1 MSTVPAL
8 FSDDVLPALVAAVE
22 QSPIGLLLLDGD
34 GYVTFE
40 TLRFRQSVG
49 EGSAESWAGRRVD
62 RLPGLSEA
70 VRERVRDLVHG
81 GTPFDAVEGTFER
94 ASGERLHLV
103 VSGSPVTSRRRAS
116 VLTVLD
122 VTEWREGAAA
132 VRLAERVDRAEEAL
146 RTAALGGPNA
156 LELLEAAA
164 GQLRAAFDATAALAL
179 VEADGRYVRC
189 AAAPPDASPAFAEV
203 DAAWWPAVRLGRSVV
218 VARGEP
224 AADALLAELQSPCG
238 LILPF
243 SGAADGVFVL
253 SRSSAWTAA
262 ERIAAE
268 RIASLLS
275 TLGAWVEA
283 DARFRRTVAD
293 LDDAL
298 FTAEHTIDPDG
309 APGRAYLFV
318 TPQVEAV
325 TGLDPDAV
333 QAGDADWAHL
343 VLEDDR
349 DTFAAHDAR
358 LRAGERSRV
367 EVRLSVGGETVWVRE
382 RASPS
387 VDAAGRLV
395 SGGLLSDITA
405 EKEAEARL
413 EEARAIAER
422 TAAARMGFLRMM
434 SHELRTPIGAVRGF
448 AELLAEEVAELDGTP
463 DVVEEFVETIRES
476 SNRALTLVTDLL
488 ELSRLETG
496 GVDLRADPVDLGAAL
511 AAVLPAARGA
521 LAAGVE
527 LTLQAPE
534 PVVALGDAARVENAL
549 ARLLDNAVRFT
560 PEGTVAVTLSAASGR
575 ARITVQDTGI
585 GMSADFLPSAF
596 DPFTQEDSRINREYG
611 GSGLGLAIARRLA
624 EHMEG
629 TVRAESASGEGST
642 FTLELPV
649 APAA

>member
-1 MSTVPAL
+1 MSSVPAL
-8 FSDDVLPALVAAVE
+8 FSDEVLPALVAAVE
-22 QSPIGLLLLDGD
+22 QSPIGLLLLGGD
-34 GYVTFE
+34 GHVTFE

-70 VRERVRDLVHG
+70 IRERVRALVAAG
-81 GTPFDAVEGTFER
+81 VPFDAVEGTFER

-132 VRLAERVDRAEEAL
+132 VRLAERVERAEEAL

-156 LELLEAAA
+156 LELLEATCQ
-164 GQLRAAFDATAALAL
+164 QLHVAFDATAALAL
-179 VEADGRYVRC
+179 VQADGRYVRC
-189 AAAPPDASPAFAEV
+189 AAAPPGASPAFAEV

-224 AADALLAELQSPCG
+224 AADALLAELDCPCG

-243 SGAADGVFVL
+243 TGAAEGVFVL
-253 SRSSAWTAA
+253 SRGTAWTAA

-268 RIASLLS
+268 RIAALVS
-275 TLGAWVEA
+275 TLGAWAEA

-298 FTAEHTIDPDG
+298 FTAEHVEG
-309 APGRAYLFV
+309 GGRSYLFV
-318 TPQVEAV
+318 TPQVEAA
-325 TGLDPDAV
+325 TGLDPDAI
-333 QAGDADWAHL
+333 QAGDADWADL
-343 VLEDDR
+343 VVEADR
-349 DTFAAHDAR
+349 AAFAAHDAR

-367 EVRLSVGGETVWVRE
+367 EVRLAVGGETVWVRE

-405 EKEAEARL
+405 EREAAARL

-448 AELLAEEVAELDGTP
+448 AELLADEVAELDGAP
-463 DVVEEFVETIRES
+463 EVVDEFVETIRAS
-476 SNRALTLVTDLL
+476 SDRALTLVTDLL

-496 GVDLRADPVDLGAAL
+496 GVDLRADRVDLGAAL
-511 AAVLPAARGA
+511 AAALPPARAA
-521 LAAGVE
+521 LADGV
-527 LTLQAPE
+527 TLAVEAPR

-560 PEGTVAVTLSAASGR
+560 SEGAVTVTLSEADGR
-575 ARITVQDTGI
+575 ARVAVRDTGI

-596 DPFTQEDSRINREYG
+596 DPFTQEDSRVNREYD

-624 EHMEG
+624 EHMDG
-629 TVRAESASGEGST
+629 TVTAESTPGEGST

-649 APAA
+649 AGP

>member
-1 MSTVPAL
+1 MSSVPAL
-8 FSDDVLPALVAAVE
+8 FSDEVLPALVAAVE
-22 QSPIGLLLLDGD
+22 QSPIGLLLLGGD
-34 GYVTFE
+34 GHVTFE

-70 VRERVRDLVHG
+70 IRERVRALVADG
-81 GTPFDAVEGTFER
+81 VPFDAVEGTFER

-132 VRLAERVDRAEEAL
+132 VRLAERVERAEEAL

-156 LELLEAAA
+156 LELLEATCQ
-164 GQLRAAFDATAALAL
+164 QLHVAFDATAALAL
-179 VEADGRYVRC
+179 VQADGRYVRC
-189 AAAPPDASPAFAEV
+189 AAAPPGASPAFAEV

-224 AADALLAELQSPCG
+224 AADALLAELDCPCG

-243 SGAADGVFVL
+243 TGAAEGVFVL
-253 SRSSAWTAA
+253 SRGTAWTAA

-268 RIASLLS
+268 RIAALVS
-275 TLGAWVEA
+275 TLGAWAEA

-298 FTAEHTIDPDG
+298 FTAEHVEG
-309 APGRAYLFV
+309 GGRSYLFV
-318 TPQVEAV
+318 TPQVEAA
-325 TGLDPDAV
+325 TGLDPDAI
-333 QAGDADWAHL
+333 QAGDADWADL
-343 VLEDDR
+343 VVEADR
-349 DTFAAHDAR
+349 AAFAAHDAR

-367 EVRLSVGGETVWVRE
+367 EVRLAVGGETVWVRE

-405 EKEAEARL
+405 EREAAARL

-448 AELLAEEVAELDGTP
+448 AELLADEVAELDGAP
-463 DVVEEFVETIRES
+463 EVVDEFVETIRAS
-476 SNRALTLVTDLL
+476 SDRALTLVTDLL

-496 GVDLRADPVDLGAAL
+496 GVDLRADRVDLGAAL
-511 AAVLPAARGA
+511 AAALPPARAA
-521 LAAGVE
+521 LADGV
-527 LTLQAPE
+527 TLAVEAPR

-560 PEGTVAVTLSAASGR
+560 SEGAVTVTLSEADGR
-575 ARITVQDTGI
+575 ARVAVRDTGI

-596 DPFTQEDSRINREYG
+596 DPFTQEDSRVNREYD

-624 EHMEG
+624 EHMDG
-629 TVRAESASGEGST
+629 TVTAESTPGEGST

-649 APAA
+649 AGP